1 MTKNRSTNGREMM
14 RQKSVNEAF
23 QRLRCKV
30 PTNPPDKKLSK
41 CFILTRAIEY
51 IKVLDKV
58 LKYQEGEEK
67 RQLEQL
73 ENNRQRSIRDG
84 NDKIIFKDI
93 GSEDEKIRR
102 DDKIAIVDENKIEIV
117 TELSL
122 RDQRVD
128 R

>member
-1 MTKNRSTNGREMM
+1 
-14 RQKSVNEAF
+14 
-23 QRLRCKV
+23 
-30 PTNPPDKKLSK
+30 
-41 CFILTRAIEY
+41 
-51 IKVLDKV
+51 VLDKV